1 MSRRIDPT
9 PQSISYITSR
19 PSARGVERNRRLP
32 GHRPSGTSL
41 GLALAWDGL
50 GVHRDELRLGIV
62 DPKIEAFLFVVGRD
76 ATQMNLSH
84 GIRA

>member
-1 MSRRIDPT
+1 
-9 PQSISYITSR
+9 
-19 PSARGVERNRRLP
+19 
-32 GHRPSGTSL
+32 
-41 GLALAWDGL
+41 LALAWDGL